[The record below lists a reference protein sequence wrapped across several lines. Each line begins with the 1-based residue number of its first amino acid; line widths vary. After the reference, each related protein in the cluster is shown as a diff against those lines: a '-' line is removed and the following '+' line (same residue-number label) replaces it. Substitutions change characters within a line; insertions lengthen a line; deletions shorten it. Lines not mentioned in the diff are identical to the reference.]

1 MKKNDI
7 ILVAVLLM
15 AALLTVAGMRIWQM
29 NNTKA
34 AAKVVVTIDGQV
46 YGTYP
51 LSEDR
56 TERIDLPDGSYNI
69 LTISGGYADV
79 TEASCPDQ
87 ICVKHNHIK
96 YSKESIVCLP
106 NKVVVTVEGGEDNE
120 IDGFTY

>member
-7 ILVAVLLM
+7 ILIAVLLA
-15 AALLTVAGMRIWQM
+15 AALLTAVGMRIWQM
-29 NNTKA
+29 NNTRD

-51 LSEDR
+51 LDEDR
-56 TERIDLPDGSYNI
+56 TERIELQDGSYNI
-69 LTISGGYADV
+69 LTISDGYADV

-106 NKVVVTVEGGEDNE
+106 NKVVVTVEGGEDSE
-120 IDGFTY
+120 IDGTTF

>member
-7 ILVAVLLM
+7 ILIAVLLM

-106 NKVVVTVEGGEDNE
+106 NKVVVMVEGGEDNE

>member
-7 ILVAVLLM
+7 ILIAVLL
-15 AALLTVAGMRIWQM
+15 AATLLTAVGMRIWQM
-29 NNTKA
+29 NNTRD

-51 LSEDR
+51 LDEDR
-56 TERIDLPDGSYNI
+56 TERIELSDGSYNI
-69 LTISGGYADV
+69 LTISDGYADV

-106 NKVVVTVEGGEDNE
+106 NKVVVTVEGGEDSE
-120 IDGFTY
+120 IDGATF